1 MQMCV
6 ASAVRSHI
14 APIDYRAAVISFV
27 EIALPNQSTL
37 PLEMWLCF
45 LFDAPTAALRLLS
58 MILSAFSNLLN
69 G

>member
-14 APIDYRAAVISFV
+14 APIDYKAAAISFA
-27 EIALPNQSTL
+27 EIASRNQLTL

-58 MILSAFSNLLN
+58 MILSVFFNLLN